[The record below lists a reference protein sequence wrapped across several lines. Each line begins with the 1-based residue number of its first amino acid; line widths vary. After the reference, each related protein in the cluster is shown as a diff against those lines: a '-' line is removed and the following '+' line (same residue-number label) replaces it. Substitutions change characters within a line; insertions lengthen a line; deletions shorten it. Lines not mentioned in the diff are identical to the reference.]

1 MPVQNR
7 VGSLDSIYTL
17 NEIGS
22 AIWKLLEAPTEA
34 DRIAGAIAGE
44 YDVTKEEAAGD
55 VAEFI
60 ARLGKAGLIREI
72 TA

>member
-1 MPVQNR
+1 MQNR
-7 VGSLDSIYTL
+7 VGALDSIYTL

-22 AIWKLLEAPTEA
+22 AIWKLLEAPTET
-34 DRIAGAIAGE
+34 DRIADAIAGE
-44 YDVTKEEAAGD
+44 YDVTKEAAACD

-60 ARLGKAGLIREI
+60 ARLEKAGLIREM